1 MATTEE
7 KTELVETLKGPR
19 FYRIM
24 LWGYGGEAAYI
35 PLNKDQYDFWK
46 AHTEEHYDGDLVTY
60 MTGSEDG
67 DYDFENLTE
76 VPKEADFMMDED
88 GDGRPW
94 YEHHDELEHQN
105 GVDYNNARLTI
116 EEVED
121 GEYNSSVKREIV
133 DGKDLSEY
141 VNEIDEANN
150 YELELTEMGV
160 SDYEEWDAEYICQF
174 YSAEKGTFFEGVIE
188 TVGDFDPKKLKIHT
202 LEYANGDD
210 TVSNIEYD
218 GLDIDNVGGDTN
230 GKGYSA
236 HLWQN

>member
-19 FYRIM
+19 FYRIQ
-24 LWGYGGEAAYI
+24 LWGYGGESAYI
-35 PLNKDQYDFWK
+35 PLNKAQYDFWK

-88 GDGRPW
+88 G
-94 YEHHDELEHQN
+94 
-105 GVDYNNARLTI
+105 
-116 EEVED
+116 
-121 GEYNSSVKREIV
+121 EYNSSVKRDIV
-133 DGKDLSEY
+133 DGKDLAEY
-141 VNEIDEANN
+141 INELDEANN
-150 YELELTEMGV
+150 YELELTDMGV

-188 TVGDFDPKKLKIHT
+188 TVGDFDPKKLKIYT

-210 TVSNIEYD
+210 TISNIEYD
-218 GLDIDNVGGDTN
+218 GVDIDNYGGDTN